1 MKLSLAMAAIPIE
14 EYPAIAVECE
24 RLGLESVWFPD
35 HVAIPTWRD
44 TPYPYT
50 STGEPPFPST
60 MPFYDVWVLTGMVA
74 ALTSRI
80 KIGIGVFILPLR
92 PAVLTARAASSA
104 QHASGG
110 RFLLGTGTGW
120 LEEEFEATGESFSN
134 RGARTDEIIEVM
146 RQLWT
151 GEATSYAGKHV
162 TIPEVIVAPRIPAP
176 IPVIIGG
183 TSEPAIRRAARIG
196 DGWYGMNC
204 ELAVASSVRDSIQV
218 KREALGKSGPFPYY
232 ARLPAPYEQSDVER
246 YLDSGFEYLTIQ
258 LDGCG
263 ATPSDPIGRK
273 LEFIGSA
280 VERIRAVTD
289 LEPE

>member
-1 MKLSLAMAAIPIE
+1 MNLSLAMAAIPIE

-35 HVAIPTWRD
+35 HLAIPTWRD

-60 MPFYDVWVLTGMVA
+60 MPFYDVWILTGMVA

-80 KIGIGVFILPLR
+80 KIGTGVFVLPLR
-92 PAVLTARAASSA
+92 PAVITARAASTA

-110 RFLLGTGTGW
+110 RLLLGTGTGW
-120 LEEEFEATGESFSN
+120 LEEEFEATGESFAD
-134 RGARTDEIIEVM
+134 RGPRTDEIVEAM

-151 GEATSYAGKHV
+151 GEPTSYAGKYV
-162 TIPEVIVAPRIPAP
+162 TFPEVTVAPPVPAP

-183 TSEPAIRRAARIG
+183 TSGPAIRRAATLG

-204 ELAVASSVRDSIQV
+204 ELTVARSVRDSIQA

-232 ARLPAPYEQSDVER
+232 ARLPAPYEQPDIEGYVA
-246 YLDSGFEYLTIQ
+246 SGFDYLTIQ

-263 ATPSDPIGRK
+263 AAPSDSIGRK
-273 LEFIGSA
+273 LDLVGST
-280 VERIRAVTD
+280 VERIRAITG
-289 LEPE
+289 